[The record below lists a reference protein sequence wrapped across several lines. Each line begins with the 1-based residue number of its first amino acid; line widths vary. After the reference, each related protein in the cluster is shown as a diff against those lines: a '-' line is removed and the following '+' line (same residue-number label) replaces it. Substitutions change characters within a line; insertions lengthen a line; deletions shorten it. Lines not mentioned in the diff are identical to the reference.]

1 MCVHVITSSWCLL
14 LSPPYLGVR
23 SRVLHL
29 ILVSGLVS
37 PPYLGVWVCVLHL
50 ILVPGLVCF
59 HLILVFGFV
68 CYTLSWC
75 RVLCVSTLSWCLG
88 LCATP
93 YLGAGSCVSP
103 PYLGAWVCVLHLIL
117 VLSSLSYTVL
127 VLFGQTLFFS
137 APDSTSSFGLVFL
150 LSLSIGGSSSDV
162 VLSVSLCICVC
173 VHPQM
178 LSRVCLSVYV
188 CVCVHPQML
197 SVSVFL
203 CMYVCVHPQMLSSC
217 FPPLWARQSNLLL
230 SSAPVGVSLR
240 WVGLSCPERGY
251 VSPPHTPSG
260 VFVASFSMLHL
271 Q

>member
-1 MCVHVITSSWCLL
+1 MLIRLMSFYISVLHLILVFVLDSSHLLVCWSSPLSVCVHVITSSWCLL
-14 LSPPYLGVR
+14 LSSPYLGVW

-29 ILVSGLVS
+29 ILVSGLVC
-37 PPYLGVWVCVLHL
+37 L
-50 ILVPGLVCF
+50 

-150 LSLSIGGSSSDV
+150 LFLSIGGSSSDV

-173 VHPQM
+173 VCI
-178 LSRVCLSVYV
+178 LRCYL
-188 CVCVHPQML
+188 
-197 SVSVFL
+197 VSVFL
-203 CMYVCVHPQMLSSC
+203 CMYVCVCILRCYFMFSST
-217 FPPLWARQSNLLL
+217 L
-230 SSAPVGVSLR
+230 G
-240 WVGLSCPERGY
+240 
-251 VSPPHTPSG
+251 
-260 VFVASFSMLHL
+260 
-271 Q
+271 